1 MFSISFSFCL
11 FSYYFLLCI
20 VNLFCQCFS
29 DFLRWCPTHSSPAF
43 LYFLYWAFKAVNC
56 LLCTAYLHPI
66 SFCYVLF
73 PLLFSSKCI
82 LIFTVTFY
90 PVIFFFF
97 LQTYGKFLFFLP
109 HPWHA
114 KIPGP
119 GIESK
124 PQQQPKLMQWQH
136 QILNPQG
143 HKGTTF
149 LFLSFFLFYF
159 FLFLSRAVPRLGV

>member
-97 LQTYGKFLFFLP
+97 CKHMGSFSFFCHTHGMPRFLGQGSNPSHSSNPSWCSDNTRSLT
-109 HPWHA
+109 HRA
-114 KIPGP
+114 TRGP
-119 GIESK
+119 LFS
-124 PQQQPKLMQWQH
+124 
-136 QILNPQG
+136 
-143 HKGTTF
+143 F
-149 LFLSFFLFYF
+149 FLSFFFIF
-159 FLFLSRAVPRLGV
+159 FFSFLGLYLG